1 MRGELL
7 RKLARADFAE
17 RYSSDTSTDAFGAV
31 LTVGLAQKF
40 VTLRCWSG
48 MFVCA

>member
-17 RYSSDTSTDAFGAV
+17 RYSSETSTDSFGAV
-31 LTVGLAQKF
+31 FKVDVAQRF